1 MTPEQLLEAT
11 AKAIYAAC
19 VEHLPPREV
28 TKWEKLPDDAK
39 EVWLRCARAALATA
53 IKAAAKVIEG
63 WDTYDVWRSDGAAA
77 IRALLPPEETP

>member
-11 AKAIYAAC
+11 AKAIYAAR

-28 TKWEKLPDDAK
+28 TKWERLPHDAK
-39 EVWLRCARAALATA
+39 EVWLRCARAALRIA
-53 IKAAAKVIEG
+53 IEAAAKVA
-63 WDTYDVWRSDGAAA
+63 DVHFAAGSERHAIAAA